1 MDFYQSNMRVLK
13 SNNKKLYNII
23 QNYSESE
30 KIVINNSTD
39 SEIEY
44 VIKDLENNINIY
56 VEKAKSG
63 DYTIRVEAKDKDLYF
78 HSKYNPTREAKK
90 KVEKFKAKEK
100 KQVFALGFGLG
111 YSLNEL
117 ASKNK
122 YDRIIIIEPFMS
134 IFYTALNFIDLSELL
149 KSNNV
154 VFVIGSTNSLFD
166 VVRKYFSLTLEK
178 ELSFLE
184 QSPSHKLFEAEYKK
198 IYKHLRE
205 GINYKKVKLTTDI
218 NSTRKW
224 RNNIIANLPYI
235 FKSPKADDFFNEFK
249 GIPAICVSAGPSLDK
264 NINDIKKAEGKA
276 IIMCVG
282 TSLKPLLK
290 NGIEPDIVVS
300 MDGNKA
306 NFEHFKDINNIPDS
320 YLFAEKANHYMIQQK
335 WHDKQVFF
343 TMKRNFSGWVENLK
357 GNYTPIQTGGTVA
370 HSMVD
375 LAYKMGADPII
386 LAGQDLAYAGGK
398 THASGTT
405 YENQKS
411 NNQDLIE
418 VDGIKGD
425 KVLTSKAFMTMLSY
439 FNNYFSKR
447 PGRQYIDATEGGA
460 KINNTE
466 IKTMKDAIEEF
477 CDKDININVKELLEN
492 KFKEVKPE
500 FPQDKL
506 VNAIKDL
513 LQELDQAIEL
523 SNKQLSLIKKME
535 NKVKHSNDLSDIQSD
550 KFKTELKT
558 LENEIKS
565 LKNVKYCTERILII
579 ESMKYK
585 EVKSKYYI
593 NQIKKFKEETKYYRS
608 YRVKYIEELKKCRN
622 LIKKLYTKPKN
633 GEGIA

>member
-1 MDFYQSNMRVLK
+1 MRVLK

-63 DYTIRVEAKDKDLYF
+63 DYTIRVEAKDNDLYF

-90 KVEKFKAKEK
+90 KIEKFKAKEK
-100 KQVFALGFGLG
+100 KQIFALGFGLG

-117 ASKNK
+117 ACKNK

-149 KSNNV
+149 KSNNIV
-154 VFVIGSTNSLFD
+154 YVIGSTNSLFD

-178 ELSFLE
+178 ELSFFE
-184 QSPSHKLFEAEYKK
+184 HNPSHKLFEAEYKK
-198 IYKHLRE
+198 IYKQLRE
-205 GINYKKVKLTTDI
+205 VISFKKINLTTNI
-218 NSTRKW
+218 NSARKW
-224 RNNIIANLPYI
+224 RNNLIANLPYI

-249 GIPAICVSAGPSLDK
+249 DIPAICVSAGPSLDK

-343 TMKRNFSGWVENLK
+343 TMKRNFSGWVESLK
-357 GNYTPIQTGGTVA
+357 GDYTPIQTGGTVA

-375 LAYKMGADPII
+375 LAYKMGANPII
-386 LAGQDLAYAGGK
+386 LAGQDLAYSEGK

-405 YENQKS
+405 YENQQS
-411 NNQDLIE
+411 NNKNLIE
-418 VDGIKGD
+418 IDGINGD

-439 FNNYFSKR
+439 FNNYFDKHSDRK
-447 PGRQYIDATEGGA
+447 YIDATEGGA

-466 IKTMKDAIEEF
+466 IKTMEVTIEEF
-477 CDKDININVKELLEN
+477 CNQDFNINIKELLKN
-492 KFKEVKPE
+492 KFKKVKPK
-500 FPQDKL
+500 FTQDKL
-506 VNAIKDL
+506 EKAIEDL
-513 LQELDQAIEL
+513 LQELDQAIGL
-523 SNKQLSLIKKME
+523 SNEQLSLIKKME
-535 NKVKHSNDLSDIQSD
+535 NKVKHANILADIQSD
-550 KFKTELKT
+550 KFKTKLKT
-558 LENEIKS
+558 LENQIKS

-593 NQIKKFKEETKYYRS
+593 SEIKKFNEEIKYYRS
-608 YRVKYIEELKKCRN
+608 YRVQYIEELKKCRN
-622 LIKKLYTKPKN
+622 LIRNLYTVTKKV
-633 GEGIA
+633 EGLEC